1 MKKTLVGLA
10 VIGIFVLSLGLAG
23 YAYAHSETPP
33 NPDYP
38 NRYGMMGGYGTY
50 GPNGYGQTMMGGR
63 GLGMMGWTGQ
73 EGPMHETMI
82 AVFAEAL
89 GLSVDEIEARHD
101 AGETLWD
108 IAIAEGLSPEEIQ
121 ELMFSSH
128 DAALQEAVE
137 AGWLTPEQA
146 EWMDGHM
153 NQMWDGEYSNHCGG
167 GTGYGPAGRWHGMN
181 W

>member
-1 MKKTLVGLA
+1 MKKTVVVLA
-10 VIGIFVLSLGLAG
+10 VIGIAVLSLGLAG
-23 YAYAHSETPP
+23 YAYAQSETPP
-33 NPDYP
+33 SPNYP
-38 NRYGMMGGYGTY
+38 NRYGMMGDYGTY
-50 GPNGYGQTMMGGR
+50 GPNSYGHGMMGGR
-63 GLGMMGWTGQ
+63 GLGMMGWNGQ
-73 EGPMHETMI
+73 EGPMHETMVK
-82 AVFAEAL
+82 AFAEAL
-89 GLSVDEIEARHD
+89 GLSAEEIEARHD

-108 IAIAEGLSPEEIQ
+108 IAIAEGLNPEEIQ

-167 GTGYGPAGRWHGMN
+167 GTGYDPGARWQGMN